1 MPRIP
6 RNLNELLILGSGYA
20 EGIQQAVVVIHE
32 LPHFDQIPDTQK
44 HLGLVNDVCHRLKNL
59 TYQFGMSLMTGI
71 YAQNGIPCGT
81 DSRGP

>member
-1 MPRIP
+1 MSFSFSGRDTPRAFSKP
-6 RNLNELLILGSGYA
+6 
-20 EGIQQAVVVIHE
+20 VVIHE